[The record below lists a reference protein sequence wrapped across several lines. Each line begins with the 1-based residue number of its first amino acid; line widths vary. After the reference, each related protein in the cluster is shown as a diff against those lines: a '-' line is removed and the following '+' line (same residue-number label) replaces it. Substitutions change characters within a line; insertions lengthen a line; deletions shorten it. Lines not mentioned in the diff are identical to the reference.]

1 MPRSVLLGWEAGHNT
16 RGMSYTVTTF
26 TRTPM
31 KVICDRG
38 ALLDAVN
45 LVAAVV
51 PTRTPSPQLS
61 CVKLVATKG
70 AGGVGE
76 LTLAGTDAET
86 SLQVTVSQVDVA
98 RPGQAAIPADKL
110 RQIVSAEEGEPT
122 LSIEVEGDECHIRG
136 SGAHFRVFGYPAGDF
151 PPIPDLAATI
161 AGGVGTEA
169 PRTIFAQPAGML
181 SSLINRTVFATARE
195 TSRYAI
201 NGVLMRRDGKKLEM
215 VATDGRR
222 LAMCRAAIPSDKS
235 GAGDGVSC
243 IVPTKALSLALKLV
257 RDGDETVR
265 LVITDTRIFFSFEQ
279 VAAEGG
285 KGKAGAPVS
294 RAVLTSNLVEGSFPP
309 YEDVIPKEQDKKI
322 VIERE
327 SLSRAVR
334 KAAVL
339 TNEESRGVRLAFKG
353 ADKRLTISSRAPEMG
368 EAEINVDLASYD
380 GEDVEISFN
389 PAFISDV
396 LRVVEDSQV
405 VIELKAANR
414 PGLMR
419 SSNNEFLYVVMPV
432 NLPQ

>member
-1 MPRSVLLGWEAGHNT
+1 
-16 RGMSYTVTTF
+16 
-26 TRTPM
+26 M

-38 ALLDAVN
+38 ALLEAVN

-61 CVKLVATKG
+61 CVKLVASKT
-70 AGGVGE
+70 AGGAGE

-86 SLQVTVSQVDVA
+86 SLQVTVSQVDVTK
-98 RPGQAAIPADKL
+98 PGQAAIPADKL

-136 SGAHFRVFGYPAGDF
+136 SGAHFRVFGYPAADF

-169 PRTIFAQPAGML
+169 PRTIISQPAGML

-201 NGVLMRRDGKKLEM
+201 NGVLMKRDGKKLEM

-222 LAMCRAAIPSDKS
+222 LALCRSTVSGDKS
-235 GAGDGVSC
+235 GGGGDGVSC
-243 IVPTKALSLALKLV
+243 IVPTKALSLVQKLV
-257 RDGDETVR
+257 RDADETVR
-265 LVITDTRIFFSFEQ
+265 LVVTDTRIFFSFEQ
-279 VAAEGG
+279 PAADGAKG
-285 KGKAGAPVS
+285 KGAPSS
-294 RAVLTSNLVEGSFPP
+294 RAVLTSTLVEGSFPP

-322 VIERE
+322 VMERE
-327 SLSRAVR
+327 ALGRAVR

-339 TNEESRGVRLAFKG
+339 TNEESRGVRLSFKG
-353 ADKRLTISSRAPEMG
+353 KDKRLTISSRAPEMG
-368 EAEINVDLASYD
+368 EAEINVDLVSYD
-380 GEDVEISFN
+380 GEDLEISFN

-396 LRVVEDSQV
+396 LRVVEEPQV
-405 VIELKAANR
+405 VVELKATNR

-419 SSNNEFLYVVMPV
+419 SSNNEFMYVVMPV